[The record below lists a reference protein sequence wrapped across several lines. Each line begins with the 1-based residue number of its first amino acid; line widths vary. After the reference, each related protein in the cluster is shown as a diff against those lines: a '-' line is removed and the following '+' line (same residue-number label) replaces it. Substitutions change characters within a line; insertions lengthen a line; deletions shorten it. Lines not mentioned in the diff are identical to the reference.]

1 MDAASRANLVVCDY
15 NYSFSEILER
25 FLPRLGRSLD
35 DLVLIVDEAHNLPDR
50 IRGHLGGDLS
60 VHDLLKAAKEAR
72 SIDGEVA
79 HRLVGVAKAIEHFLL
94 VVRSERV
101 ARKEELLDLVEEGL
115 AKGRGGSLGYTDFV
129 EMVAF
134 AGEDAVRR
142 GLPSAL
148 PEVAEFLTRWR
159 DQDVGIL
166 RLIVPGHE
174 GKFAFRLMDPSVL
187 SKRVFDRVHASV
199 LMSGTLYPA
208 GMYADLLG
216 IDHARRMI
224 RTYGSPFPKTN
235 RLLLVHPELTTL
247 YAKRSAQMHD
257 RMAQQIAAIAAA
269 VPGNVALFFP
279 SYELLEEAH
288 SRFLA
293 LRVGKRIL
301 VERPEW
307 TKAQRDGSIEALRVA
322 RREGGAVLFAVQ
334 GGSLSEGIDYEGNVL
349 AAVVVVGLPLSPPN
363 VEVEA
368 LKDYY
373 CRKFG
378 FEKGYDYAYV
388 FPAVNKVL
396 QAAGRPIRSERDRA
410 AIILLE
416 GRLLEPRLARCL
428 PPDFDPRPSREPAP
442 EGRAFLEAPGPTQN
456 RGGRPLRPR
465 PVHGAGQPSSEMDEP
480 FPLFVPDRDVRPKA
494 DLVLEETIGSRLRAT
509 ESTGPALGG
518 TDEPTTDSPPP
529 DVGVDVPALDV
540 ADRAR
545 VAPVGMGADRRLH
558 EPREA
563 SLRTRGHEG
572 HGFFLSQIFV
582 HLFAVSLRVLVRPK
596 GGAQAQ
602 PLRSIARDN
611 AADVERLLFLFGHQ
625 PPEGQV
631 DERFFS
637 AASHRAACSSN
648 AGRRPSSDERNSWGG
663 QPSKSIARRKRIGSR
678 RSTMRSPGPGSA
690 TKRVS
695 WRKPERP
702 AARVRS
708 LSAFNWARKRL
719 SMNVFTGRPRRR
731 SSTKAA
737 PRR

>member
-1 MDAASRANLVVCDY
+1 MEALEAPVPVRPSAAPIPWPFDRVRGGQSDFLTDARRAIADGRHLLAHAPTGIGKTAVALVASLDFALRANKLVLFLTSRQSQHRIAIETVRRIEAKGPRIATVDLIAKQSMCLQESAPAYGRAFHEFCDHKVKSRTCAFFTRDNSAVVTAVLQRTLHVQELVRASAACRVCPHKVAMDAAARANLVVCDY
-15 NYSFSEILER
+15 NYLFSEILER

-50 IRGHLGGDLS
+50 IRAHLGGDLS

-159 DQDVGIL
+159 EQDVGIL
-166 RLIVPGHE
+166 RLVVPGHE

-216 IDHARRMI
+216 IDHAHRMI

-279 SYELLEEAH
+279 SYELLEEAN

-416 GRLLEPRLARCL
+416 GRLLEPRYARCL
-428 PPDFDPRPSREPAP
+428 PPDFDPRPSKEPAP
-442 EGRAFLEAPGPTQN
+442 EVRAFLEA
-456 RGGRPLRPR
+456 
-465 PVHGAGQPSSEMDEP
+465 S
-480 FPLFVPDRDVRPKA
+480 
-494 DLVLEETIGSRLRAT
+494 
-509 ESTGPALGG
+509 
-518 TDEPTTDSPPP
+518 
-529 DVGVDVPALDV
+529 
-540 ADRAR
+540 
-545 VAPVGMGADRRLH
+545 
-558 EPREA
+558 
-563 SLRTRGHEG
+563 
-572 HGFFLSQIFV
+572 
-582 HLFAVSLRVLVRPK
+582 
-596 GGAQAQ
+596 
-602 PLRSIARDN
+602 
-611 AADVERLLFLFGHQ
+611 
-625 PPEGQV
+625 
-631 DERFFS
+631 
-637 AASHRAACSSN
+637 
-648 AGRRPSSDERNSWGG
+648 
-663 QPSKSIARRKRIGSR
+663 
-678 RSTMRSPGPGSA
+678 
-690 TKRVS
+690 
-695 WRKPERP
+695 
-702 AARVRS
+702 
-708 LSAFNWARKRL
+708 
-719 SMNVFTGRPRRR
+719 
-731 SSTKAA
+731 
-737 PRR
+737 